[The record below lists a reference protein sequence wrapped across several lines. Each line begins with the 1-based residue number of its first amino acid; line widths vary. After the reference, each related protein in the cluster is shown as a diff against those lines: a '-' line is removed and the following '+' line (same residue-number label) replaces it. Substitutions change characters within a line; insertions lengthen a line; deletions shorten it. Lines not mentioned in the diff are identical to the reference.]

1 MAKKK
6 EKSNEDAVRRGMTNA
21 NLNEE
26 AFKVVIVEILLL
38 SALAGAYLN
47 SWLLFGALFIGLG
60 VAMYIPP
67 LTKPLMVA
75 FSVGWGAVGWVIGIA
90 VGELGASIAL
100 AAICFLGALTANFQ
114 AIGYM
119 KDINEDS

>member
-1 MAKKK
+1 MAKRK

-47 SWLLFGALFIGLG
+47 SWLLFGVLFIGLG

-75 FSVGWGAVGWVIGIA
+75 FSVGWGALGWVVGIA
-90 VGELGASIAL
+90 IGELSASIVI
-100 AAICFLGALTANFQ
+100 AAIFFIGALVGNFQ
-114 AIGYM
+114 AIDYM
-119 KDINEDS
+119 KDINEED